1 MKNLRIGVRL
11 SGGFALVLLLM
22 ALMTAV
28 GVWQV
33 RDVAQ
38 ASSAMTQ
45 QPLAMERMISD
56 WYRYVYSAARRTSAI
71 VKSSDP
77 SLAQFFAADAAT
89 TTKEAAELQKRI
101 EVLLSSPEEKA
112 LWADIQ
118 RARGTYLSS
127 RDQAV
132 KAKTDGQADEAERL
146 LTQVFLPATDQYTAL
161 IQKLLEM
168 QRASIDAT
176 ARDIDTAADESRNWL
191 MVLGLLGVALGGA
204 CAWWLTVGITRP
216 LSQAVRVARAVA
228 SSDLTSQVQVDSA
241 DETGQLLQAL
251 KDMNA
256 SLAQVV
262 GRVRSGTDSI
272 ATASSQ
278 IDAGNQ
284 DLSSRTEEQASSLQ
298 QTAASMEELTST
310 VRQNA
315 DNARQ
320 ANQLASSAAA
330 TAVQG
335 GQVVA
340 GVVDTMGAINA
351 SSRKIADI
359 IGVIDGI
366 AFQTNILALN
376 AAVEAARAGE
386 QGRGF
391 AVVAGEVR
399 ALAGRSAAAAKDI
412 KGLIGDSVA
421 KVEEGSQQVAEA
433 GRTMDAIVQ
442 SVQRVSDLVAEITAA
457 SQEQSTGIDQVHQ
470 AISQMDTVTQQNAAL
485 VEEAAAAT
493 GSLKAQASQ
502 LSAAVSVFR
511 IDASQAVARPAA
523 APAVP
528 GIASPAAAA
537 AAPRPAALRSP
548 APQSVQA
555 PKASAAPAPRA
566 PAATPPART
575 LAAPARSAPPVA
587 SAPSAPAP
595 PAASTAPRRNDD
607 DWETF

>member
-1 MKNLRIGVRL
+1 MKNFSIGTRL
-11 SGGFALVLLLM
+11 GSGFALILLV
-22 ALMTAV
+22 TAIITGV
-28 GVWQV
+28 GLWRLQS
-33 RDVAQ
+33 VAQ
-38 ASSAMTQ
+38 ATAEMTQ

-56 WYRYVYSAARRTSAI
+56 WYRYVYSGARRTTAI

-89 TTKEAAELQKRI
+89 STKESGELQKRI
-101 EVLLSSPEEKA
+101 ETLLTSPAEKT
-112 LWADIQ
+112 LWNEIQ
-118 RARGTYLSS
+118 QARVVYLSS

-132 KAKTDGQADEAERL
+132 KAKSDGLAQEADRL
-146 LTQVFLPATDQYTAL
+146 LTQVYLPATDKYTEL
-161 IQKLLEM
+161 IQKLLDL
-168 QRASIDAT
+168 QRTSIDVT
-176 ARDIDTAADESRNWL
+176 ANQIAAIYAQSRL
-191 MVLGLLGVALGGA
+191 LLISLGLLGLVAGGL

-216 LSQAVRVARAVA
+216 LSQALRVARAVA
-228 SSDLTSQVQVDSA
+228 SSDLTSQVTVTSN

-251 KDMNA
+251 QDMNTN
-256 SLAQVV
+256 LAQVV
-262 GRVRSGTDSI
+262 TSVRAGTDGI
-272 ATASSQ
+272 ATASGE

-320 ANQLASSAAA
+320 ADQLASSASKTAA
-330 TAVQG
+330 RG
-335 GQVVA
+335 GEVVA
-340 GVVDTMGAINA
+340 GVVDTMGAINDA
-351 SSRKIADI
+351 SRKIADI

-399 ALAGRSAAAAKDI
+399 VLAQRSAAAAKDI

-421 KVEEGSQQVAEA
+421 KVDEGSQQVAEA
-433 GRTMDAIVQ
+433 GRTMQAIVQ
-442 SVQRVSDLVAEITAA
+442 SVQRVSELVAGITAA
-457 SQEQSTGIDQVHQ
+457 SQEQSQGIDQVHQ

-493 GSLKAQASQ
+493 GALKSQADQ

-511 IDASQAVARPAA
+511 LEARSVARADT
-523 APAVP
+523 
-528 GIASPAAAA
+528 GL
-537 AAPRPAALRSP
+537 APRRT
-548 APQSVQA
+548 
-555 PKASAAPAPRA
+555 A
-566 PAATPPART
+566 PAARVGVAAPKPAPARPIQASAKGR
-575 LAAPARSAPPVA
+575 LAAPAKPRATVA
-587 SAPSAPAP
+587 HGE
-595 PAASTAPRRNDD
+595 DE
-607 DWETF
+607 WESF

>member
-11 SGGFALVLLLM
+11 GGGFALVLLLV
-22 ALMTAV
+22 ALLTAI
-28 GVWQV
+28 GVWRLQV
-33 RDVAQ
+33 VAQ
-38 ASSAMTQ
+38 ATNDMTQ

-56 WYRYVYSAARRTSAI
+56 WYRYVYSGARRTTAI
-71 VKSSDP
+71 VKSTDP
-77 SLAQFFAADAAT
+77 SLAGFFAEDAAMST
-89 TTKEAAELQKRI
+89 RESAKLQDRI
-101 EVLLSSPEEKA
+101 EPLLSSQAEKD
-112 LWADIQ
+112 LWVTIKT
-118 RARGTYLSS
+118 ARSAYLSS

-132 KAKTDGQADEAERL
+132 KAKSEGQVEEAERL
-146 LTQVFLPATDQYTAL
+146 LTQAYLPATTQYMAV
-161 IQKLLEM
+161 IQQLLDM
-168 QRASIDAT
+168 QRASIDST
-176 ARDIDTAADESRNWL
+176 AKDINAVYAESRL
-191 MVLGLLGVALGGA
+191 LLILLGVCGLAVGA
-204 CAWWLTVGITRP
+204 VSAWWLTHGITRP
-216 LSQAVRVARAVA
+216 LMQAVRVARAVA
-228 SSDLTSQVQVDSA
+228 SSDLTSQVTVTST

-272 ATASSQ
+272 ATASNQ

-320 ANQLASSAAA
+320 ANQLASTASE

-340 GVVDTMGAINA
+340 GVVNTMSAIND

-412 KGLIGDSVA
+412 KGLINDSVS
-421 KVEEGSQQVAEA
+421 KVEEGSGQVAEA

-442 SVQRVSDLVAEITAA
+442 SVKRVSDLVAEITAA
-457 SQEQSTGIDQVHQ
+457 SLEQSNGIDQVHQ

-493 GSLKAQASQ
+493 GSLKSQADQ

-511 IDASQAVARPAA
+511 IDGTQAVRSAAVPAPAPAFQPRAA
-523 APAVP
+523 APAAP
-528 GIASPAAAA
+528 KALAARARTAPAQPAAAKAAGPTRTLAAPVRKTAAA
-537 AAPRPAALRSP
+537 AAPTFA
-548 APQSVQA
+548 
-555 PKASAAPAPRA
+555 AAP
-566 PAATPPART
+566 
-575 LAAPARSAPPVA
+575 S
-587 SAPSAPAP
+587 
-595 PAASTAPRRNDD
+595 STASGARRNED